1 MIVDSDCCIRGKKH
15 LLDLNDRGLDVQ
27 AAQEKVYNFFLE
39 IVQNQEP
46 EDVLQEFKD
55 LFINCLDSANSNS
68 ELGIY
73 QIFVGSNE
81 PLFRNTLKRTCYIL
95 INNWEN
101 RRKYKYIQKLIDV
114 FSEYKP
120 KNTSLCSRKINIFR
134 AWLANF
140 INSKDYQELKLFAIK
155 YEDKNNLHWTK
166 RYSSYLLLAQST
178 NKNNPKEQQEAA
190 KRLSKQLKDKF
201 KFELAMYIARS
212 QSTASNI
219 NRYQNPSILGDEV
232 LRLIKVIV
240 VRKGVFSYENIAN
253 IFVKQTRNQS
263 LKEFKESLLKYLIYS
278 VGQQEFVETLEQQ
291 LSEQILVWKE
301 EYNQKIIDKN
311 LSLRVCN
318 KVIDSLI
325 SENGKEP
332 SQLFILLLSQG
343 NPLTLVI
350 VLLKIILIS
359 KNSRRHLEMRIANI
373 INYYEQYNENECD
386 WIINFIEVFNIT
398 FAIYAENVEYNLIQM
413 KGKSPQAESQAN
425 LDTYRIFS
433 QLKLRRKE

>member
-1 MIVDSDCCIRGKKH
+1 MIVDRDCCIRGKKH

-27 AAQEKVYNFFLE
+27 VAQEKVYSFFLE

-120 KNTSLCSRKINIFR
+120 KNTSLCSIKINIFR

-140 INSKDYQELKLFAIK
+140 IHSKDYQELKLFAIK

-178 NKNNPKEQQEAA
+178 NKNNPKEQQDAA

-212 QSTASNI
+212 QSAASNI

-253 IFVKQTRNQS
+253 IFLKQTRNQS

-278 VGQQEFVETLEQQ
+278 VGHQEFVETLEQQ
-291 LSEQILVWKE
+291 LSEQISVWKE
-301 EYNQKIIDKN
+301 EYNQKTIDKN
-311 LSLRVCN
+311 LSLRICN
-318 KVIDSLI
+318 KVIDCLI

-332 SQLFILLLSQG
+332 SHLFILLLSQG

-350 VLLKIILIS
+350 VLLKIVLIS

-373 INYYEQYNENECD
+373 INYYEQYNEDECD

-398 FAIYAENVEYNLIQM
+398 FAIYAENIEYNLIPM
-413 KGKSPQAESQAN
+413 EGKSTQAEPQAN

>member
-1 MIVDSDCCIRGKKH
+1 MIVDSDCRIRGKKH

-27 AAQEKVYNFFLE
+27 VAQEKVYSFFLE
-39 IVQNQEP
+39 IVQTQEP
-46 EDVLQEFKD
+46 EDVLQVFKD

-120 KNTSLCSRKINIFR
+120 KNTLLCSRKINIFR

-140 INSKDYQELKLFAIK
+140 IDSKDYQELKLFTIK

-212 QSTASNI
+212 QSAASNI
-219 NRYQNPSILGDEV
+219 SRYHNPSILGDEV

-253 IFVKQTRNQS
+253 IFVKQTRNQN

-278 VGQQEFVETLEQQ
+278 VTHQEFIETLEQQ
-291 LSEQILVWKE
+291 LSEDILAWKE
-301 EYNQKIIDKN
+301 EYNQRTIDKN
-311 LSLRVCN
+311 LSLRACN
-318 KVIDSLI
+318 KVIDYLV

-350 VLLKIILIS
+350 VLLKIVLIS

-373 INYYEQYNENECD
+373 INYYEQYNEDECD
-386 WIINFIEVFNIT
+386 WVINFIEVFNIT

-413 KGKSPQAESQAN
+413 KGKSTQAESQGN
-425 LDTYRIFS
+425 LDTYRVFS
-433 QLKLRRKE
+433 QLKLHRKE

>member
-1 MIVDSDCCIRGKKH
+1 MIVDSLGRIRGKKH
-15 LLDLNDRGLDVQ
+15 LLDFNDRGLDVL
-27 AAQEKVYNFFLE
+27 AAQEKVYSFFLD

-46 EDVLQEFKD
+46 EDVLREFQD

-114 FSEYKP
+114 FLEYEP
-120 KNTSLCSRKINIFR
+120 KNPSLCSRKVNIFR

-155 YEDKNNLHWTK
+155 HEDKNNLHWTK

-178 NKNNPKEQQEAA
+178 NKNNPKEQQQAA

-212 QSTASNI
+212 QSTASNV
-219 NRYQNPSILGDEV
+219 NRYHNPSVLGDEV

-240 VRKGVFSYENIAN
+240 VRKGVFSYENLAN
-253 IFVKQTRNQS
+253 IFVIQT
-263 LKEFKESLLKYLIYS
+263 
-278 VGQQEFVETLEQQ
+278 
-291 LSEQILVWKE
+291 
-301 EYNQKIIDKN
+301 
-311 LSLRVCN
+311 
-318 KVIDSLI
+318 
-325 SENGKEP
+325 
-332 SQLFILLLSQG
+332 
-343 NPLTLVI
+343 
-350 VLLKIILIS
+350 
-359 KNSRRHLEMRIANI
+359 
-373 INYYEQYNENECD
+373 
-386 WIINFIEVFNIT
+386 
-398 FAIYAENVEYNLIQM
+398 
-413 KGKSPQAESQAN
+413 
-425 LDTYRIFS
+425 
-433 QLKLRRKE
+433 